1 MPVAVLA
8 RQPVKVDTLIK
19 KSDSLAGKTDSA
31 CKQINNINEGA
42 YYDITKLNA
51 RSCFILSGSNLK
63 QEFTKPFRTTHKDLG
78 KFSKFAVVAGAM
90 GFADEPIQRN
100 ALSLR
105 NRSTGVRNI
114 GKKLPA

>member
-51 RSCFILSGSNLK
+51 RSYFIG
-63 QEFTKPFRTTHKDLG
+63 E
-78 KFSKFAVVAGAM
+78 
-90 GFADEPIQRN
+90 
-100 ALSLR
+100 
-105 NRSTGVRNI
+105 
-114 GKKLPA
+114 